1 MPYVTVAASQTRKP
15 QRALYSHRARLKRA
29 LPAGAS
35 SGFVL
40 TGSNFV
46 CTATVVENARTN
58 AAAPFTV
65 DFENEWGILGAQ
77 ADAVASVRSACSTTT
92 GWPHS

>member
-1 MPYVTVAASQTRKP
+1 MQQCATPIVISA
-15 QRALYSHRARLKRA
+15 RARA

-40 TGSNFV
+40 AGSNFV
-46 CTATVVENARTN
+46 CTATVVENAGTN

-77 ADAVASVRSACSTTT
+77 ATAVTSVRSACSTTT
-92 GWPHS
+92 GRPHS